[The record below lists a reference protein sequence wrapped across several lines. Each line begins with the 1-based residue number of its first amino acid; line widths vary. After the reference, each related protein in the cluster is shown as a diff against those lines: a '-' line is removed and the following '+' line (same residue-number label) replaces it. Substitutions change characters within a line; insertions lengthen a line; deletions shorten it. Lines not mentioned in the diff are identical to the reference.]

1 MLSSSALRMFHIAVY
16 LQVTLQDVAHMT
28 RDDLYAYKV
37 AGFKD
42 ANKILERVRMLS
54 RQSDSVP
61 LEVSPPHG
69 MQRFCMAYKVE
80 GELICNYDCTP
91 LICLEYPK
99 CSNLQP

>member
-1 MLSSSALRMFHIAVY
+1 MLSSSALRMFRIAVY
-16 LQVTLQDVAHMT
+16 PQVTLQDVAHMT

-54 RQSDSVP
+54 HQSDSVP

-69 MQRFCMAYKVE
+69 MQRFCMAY
-80 GELICNYDCTP
+80 N
-91 LICLEYPK
+91 
-99 CSNLQP
+99 